1 MNNTIGSLISSI
13 LRDPIKVYTL
23 LHSTHKDPIRTNPNK
38 TRPQHKKKYQN
49 NERDTYNPNTTHTTH
64 PTQKQ

>member
-1 MNNTIGSLISSI
+1 MNNIIGSLTSQI

-23 LHSTHKDPIRTNPNK
+23 LHSTQKDPIRTNPNK
-38 TRPQHKKKYQN
+38 TRSKHKTNPKK
-49 NERDTYNPNTTHTTH
+49 RDTYNPNTTHTTH